1 MWQKINFKKANLQDT
16 GIEGKSLWKETF
28 KRLKRDKVAM
38 FGAALII
45 ILVFIAIMADFISPC
60 KPEKQFYNGTTAYG
74 MPLPMNSFSKKV
86 EIIRNPGFS
95 MDSIVIPINTMFV
108 TLDNKNSFKV
118 SIDVLIKPSDMDIYI
133 PVSPLF
139 TETTQVK
146 EGTPLKLEEA
156 TIEGISSFTLK
167 NDKYFPLGT
176 DSNGRDILSRLFHG
190 SRVSLEVGMIAVGIA
205 LIIGVV
211 LGLVSGYFGGWVDI
225 IIMRITDIMMSFPD
239 LLLVMAIVGIIGPSF
254 EIIFFAIGVVMWTG
268 IARIVRG
275 QVFSVREMEYVE
287 ASKACGA
294 SNSLII
300 FKHVFPNVIAPVIV
314 IATMDIAGA
323 IMTEAALSFLGFGVK
338 PPTASWGGMINDG
351 LSYFR
356 DAPWLP
362 LLPGIFIAMTV
373 FSFNLF
379 GDGLRDALDPKLK

>member
-1 MWQKINFKKANLQDT
+1 MWQNSNFKKAKSL
-16 GIEGKSLWKETF
+16 GEEVAGKSLWNEAF

-38 FGAALII
+38 FGATLII
-45 ILVFIAIMADFISPC
+45 ILVFVAITANFISPY
-60 KPEKQFYNGTTAYG
+60 KYDKQFYNATTAYG
-74 MPLPMNSFSKKV
+74 MPLPMSSYSKKIEV
-86 EIIRNPGFS
+86 IRNPGFS
-95 MDSIVIPINTMFV
+95 KEIFIPINTMFV

-118 SIDVLIKPSDMDIYI
+118 PIDVKIAPSDINPYI
-133 PVSPLF
+133 PVSPIF
-139 TETTQVK
+139 TEAMALQP
-146 EGTPLKLEEA
+146 GTALKLEEG
-156 TIEGISSFTLK
+156 TIEGINSFTLK
-167 NDKYFPLGT
+167 NDNYFLLGT
-176 DSNGRDILSRLFHG
+176 DSNGRDILSRLIYG

-275 QVFSVREMEYVE
+275 QVFSVREMEFVE
-287 ASKACGA
+287 ASKASGS
-294 SNSLII
+294 SNSRII
-300 FKHVFPNVIAPVIV
+300 FKHIFPNVIAPVIV

-323 IMTEAALSFLGFGVK
+323 IMTEASLSFLGFGVK

-362 LLPGIFIAMTV
+362 ILPGVFIAITV